1 MFVCL
6 IVYTGYGTMLFQI
19 NTQNQLKAR
28 LLYSIYVIF
37 C

>member
-6 IVYTGYGTMLFQI
+6 IVYTGYGAMLFQI
-19 NTQNQLKAR
+19 NTQNELVAR
-28 LLYSIYVIF
+28 LLYCIYVIF